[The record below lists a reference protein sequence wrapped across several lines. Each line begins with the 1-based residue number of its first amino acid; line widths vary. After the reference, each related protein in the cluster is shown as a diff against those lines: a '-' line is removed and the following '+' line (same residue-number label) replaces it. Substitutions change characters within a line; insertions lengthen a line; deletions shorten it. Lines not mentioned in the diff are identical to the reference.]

1 MEINTTQLEALR
13 QLQEQSAQ
21 MPRKNS
27 AQTSDFDAILGQQL
41 AQGVP
46 AGIGKSAIAG
56 NEQADVY
63 SKILLNQGDST
74 SEAEDPDTAVLMA
87 AFDQASGTLNLWDS
101 YARTLGTSTT
111 DTALRDAWGL
121 LQGIDAEVAQ
131 LRDNPARAKSSALDS
146 LLNELEIMTATE
158 KFKFNRGD
166 YNI

>member
-13 QLQEQSAQ
+13 QLQEQSSQ
-21 MPRKNS
+21 TPRKS
-27 AQTSDFDAILGQQL
+27 AGQNTGFDAILNQQL
-41 AQGVP
+41 GTGLP
-46 AGIGKSAIAG
+46 AGLGESAIAA
-56 NEQADVY
+56 NEQAEIY
-63 SKILLNQGDST
+63 SRIMLNQGDSAG
-74 SEAEDPDTAVLMA
+74 EAEDPDTAVLMA

-111 DTALRDAWGL
+111 GTALRDAWGM
-121 LQGIDAEVAQ
+121 LQGIDAQVAQ

-146 LLNELEIMTATE
+146 ILNELEIMTATE